1 MYQQPNLIGTQQM
14 QPTFNQ
20 LPSAFLPP
28 LERARSAGQ
37 VEEYRY
43 QSIKPKKQLKELR
56 KVLLPE
62 KKKFLIFKYGKKFDI
77 KDRCIICG
85 TQHVW
90 DAGDALRP
98 PIPLTEV
105 TKGRP
110 MRGTYC
116 PRHASHFKQHEML
129 EEKIMAEK
137 HGLEFNAYKP
147 RIPKVLKSGPVNNL
161 TKADVT
167 SLMAL
172 GWYIVPPAQEK
183 ETPNDEAYRLI
194 TEINLATERLNYL
207 VGNTGVEVADPTAS
221 KPIEKV
227 SENAD

>member
-1 MYQQPNLIGTQQM
+1 MYQQPNLIGSQQM

-37 VEEYRY
+37 IEEYRY
-43 QSIKPKKQLKELR
+43 QSLKPKKQLREMK
-56 KVLLPE
+56 KILLPE
-62 KKKFLIFKYGKKFDI
+62 KKKFLFIKYGKKFNL
-77 KDRCIICG
+77 KDRCIVCG
-85 TQHVW
+85 TQHIW
-90 DAGDALRP
+90 EAGDTLRP

-116 PRHASHFKQHEML
+116 PRHASHWMQFEML
-129 EEKIMAEK
+129 EQKILAEE
-137 HGLEFNAYKP
+137 HGLEFNAFKP
-147 RIPKVLKSGPVNNL
+147 KMPKVLKSAPLKNL
-161 TKADVT
+161 NKADVT

-172 GWYIVPPAQEK
+172 GWYIVPPRQEK
-183 ETPNDEAYRLI
+183 ETPNQEAYRLI

-207 VGNTGVEVADPTAS
+207 VGNTGVEVADPNATTQ
-221 KPIEKV
+221 EKKV
-227 SENAD
+227 TENA

>member
-1 MYQQPNLIGTQQM
+1 MYQQPNLIGTQPM

-20 LPSAFLPP
+20 LPSTFLPP
-28 LERARSAGQ
+28 LERARSAGA

-43 QSIKPKKQLKELR
+43 QTLKPKKQLKELK
-56 KVLLPE
+56 KVLMPE
-62 KKKFLIFKYGKKFDI
+62 KKKILFVRYGKKYNL
-77 KDRCIICG
+77 KDRCIVCG
-85 TQHVW
+85 TQHQW
-90 DAGDALRP
+90 EAGDTLRP

-116 PRHASHFKQHEML
+116 PRHASHFMQFEML
-129 EEKIMAEK
+129 EQQILAEE
-137 HGLEFNAYKP
+137 HGLEFRAFKP
-147 RIPKVLKSGPVNNL
+147 KMPKVLKSGPVNNL

-167 SLMAL
+167 ALMAL
-172 GWYIVPPAQEK
+172 GWYIIPPRQEK

-207 VGNTGVEVADPTAS
+207 VGNTGVEVADPNATA
-221 KPIEKV
+221 PIET
-227 SENAD
+227 EE

>member
-1 MYQQPNLIGTQQM
+1 MYQQPNLIGTQPI

-43 QSIKPKKQLKELR
+43 QSIKPKKQLRELR

-105 TKGRP
+105 TK
-110 MRGTYC
+110 
-116 PRHASHFKQHEML
+116 
-129 EEKIMAEK
+129 
-137 HGLEFNAYKP
+137 
-147 RIPKVLKSGPVNNL
+147 
-161 TKADVT
+161 AD
-167 SLMAL
+167 
-172 GWYIVPPAQEK
+172 
-183 ETPNDEAYRLI
+183 R
-194 TEINLATERLNYL
+194 
-207 VGNTGVEVADPTAS
+207 
-221 KPIEKV
+221 
-227 SENAD
+227 